1 MHINVIHLHNAD
13 MLRHSCTCTDTSVLP
28 QQLPCASPL
37 LFAFAFPRAMQ
48 DLPSPWSHPSQLGC
62 PRVPA
67 FFFFFFSPTPA
78 QSCRLLLGET
88 HGGGVR
94 CQTSCS
100 LPPSRAAG
108 RSLWKNYS
116 DICMCHSYKAPGT
129 YPPAHLM
136 RLPPSSLPPVC
147 AAPPPCTCGNHFSNY

>member
-1 MHINVIHLHNAD
+1 MHINVFRLHNAD
-13 MLRHSCTCTDTSVLP
+13 MLRHSRTCPDTAVVP

-37 LFAFAFPRAMQ
+37 FLASTF
-48 DLPSPWSHPSQLGC
+48 HPCNAGPPLGLTQVSSAC
-62 PRVPA
+62 PHVPA
-67 FFFFFFSPTPA
+67 FFFPHLHNHADPS
-78 QSCRLLLGET
+78 SET
-88 HGGGVR
+88 HVGGVR

-100 LPPSRAAG
+100 LPPPRAAG

-129 YPPAHLM
+129 YPPAHQPTLLM
-136 RLPPSSLPPVC
+136 RLPPFSLPPVC